1 MVQHAQIHK
10 CEEWKSHDYLTRK
23 IFDKTQQHI
32 MVKIPNKLSVV
43 AMYFMETE
51 VTPDRA
57 TDNIMFS
64 VHS

>member
-1 MVQHAQIHK
+1 
-10 CEEWKSHDYLTRK
+10 
-23 IFDKTQQHI
+23 

-57 TDNIMFS
+57 TDYIMFS